1 MVVMNLNNHNEETM
15 QQQQIKNA
23 FNRYKLEGSI
33 LMELNKAK
41 NGAIMLEK
49 QENHA
54 ETRSYC
60 QINVMIKHDK
70 LSS

>member
-1 MVVMNLNNHNEETM
+1 MNLNNHNEETM

-23 FNRYKLEGSI
+23 FNRYNLEGSI

-54 ETRSYC
+54 QR
-60 QINVMIKHDK
+60 HGH
-70 LSS
+70 